1 MSRKKPKMEFRYY
14 QLPFE
19 SPVLA
24 LLGEKWEKQYSK
36 DGDHIHFHN
45 YLEIGFCYTGT
56 GYMTMGE
63 EQYRFH
69 DRMFTV
75 IPANYPHNTSSDPDT
90 VSRWEYLFIDVKSIL
105 QSITRSP
112 AQAEKIENR
121 INAGALLLKEE
132 EYPDLAYLLLRIF
145 DTMRNMEEYYLQE
158 AKGLAAAFFIRAA
171 RLNSEEGEKT
181 QEEEN
186 GKVTNMI
193 SRSLDYIANNYMHNI
208 KAEDIAGHCHVS
220 ETHFRRVFTEHM
232 HMTPLEY
239 LNFVRIRTA
248 CEYLKTTDTAVAE
261 IAHKCGF
268 ATNSTFN
275 RNFKQIMGV
284 TPIKWKQRP
293 ENYEQRLLDFNIHTE
308 EGW

>member
-1 MSRKKPKMEFRYY
+1 M
-14 QLPFE
+14 
-19 SPVLA
+19 
-24 LLGEKWEKQYSK
+24 
-36 DGDHIHFHN
+36 
-45 YLEIGFCYTGT
+45 
-56 GYMTMGE
+56 
-63 EQYRFH
+63 
-69 DRMFTV
+69 
-75 IPANYPHNTSSDPDT
+75 
-90 VSRWEYLFIDVKSIL
+90 
-105 QSITRSP
+105 
-112 AQAEKIENR
+112 
-121 INAGALLLKEE
+121 
-132 EYPDLAYLLLRIF
+132 LLRIF
-145 DTMRNMEEYYLQE
+145 DAMRNMEEYYLQE
-158 AKGLAAAFFIRAA
+158 AKGLAAAFFIQAA

-193 SRSLDYIANNYMHNI
+193 SRSLDYIANNYMH
-208 KAEDIAGHCHVS
+208 
-220 ETHFRRVFTEHM
+220 
-232 HMTPLEY
+232 MTPLEY

-248 CEYLKTTDTAVAE
+248 CEYLKTTDTAVDE